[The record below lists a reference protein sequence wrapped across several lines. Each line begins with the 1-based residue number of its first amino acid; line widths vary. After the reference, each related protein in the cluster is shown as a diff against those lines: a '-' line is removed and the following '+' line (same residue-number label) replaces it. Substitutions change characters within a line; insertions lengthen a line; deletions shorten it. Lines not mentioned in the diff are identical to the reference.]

1 MSDMNASIKTPSI
14 SRQRAP
20 DDIEHTTADWDTWHC
35 DSNTFQHRYVPGATF
50 YVVNGR
56 ARLTF
61 AHGVQLDIEA
71 GDFVSIGD
79 GAEAVW
85 EISAPIETRY
95 TYHDDRGAATGA

>member
-1 MSDMNASIKTPSI
+1 MNASTTTPSI

-20 DDIEHTTADWDTWHC
+20 AGIEHTTADWETWHC

-50 YVVNGR
+50 YVVKGR

-79 GAEAVW
+79 GAQATW
-85 EISAPIETRY
+85 EIYAPIETRY
-95 TYHDDRGAATGA
+95 TYHDDGSAATRA

>member
-1 MSDMNASIKTPSI
+1 MNASMTTPSI

-20 DDIEHTTADWDTWHC
+20 HDIAHTTADWDTWHC
-35 DSNTFQHRYVPGATF
+35 DSSTFQHRYVPGATF
-50 YVVNGR
+50 YVVAGR

-61 AHGVQLDIEA
+61 AHGAQLDIEA

-95 TYHDDRGAATGA
+95 RYHVDSSAATEA

>member
-1 MSDMNASIKTPSI
+1 MNAFITTPSI
-14 SRQRAP
+14 SRERAP
-20 DDIEHTTADWDTWHC
+20 DGIEHTTARWQTWHC

-50 YVVNGR
+50 YVVKGR

-61 AHGVQLDIEA
+61 AHGAQLDIEA

-85 EISAPIETRY
+85 EISAPVETRY
-95 TYHDDRGAATGA
+95 AYHDDRRPATEARS

>member
-1 MSDMNASIKTPSI
+1 MNASITIPSI

-20 DDIEHTTADWDTWHC
+20 DDIEHTTTDWETWHC
-35 DSNTFQHRYVPGATF
+35 DSNTFQHRYAPGATF
-50 YVVNGR
+50 YVVKGR

-71 GDFVSIGD
+71 GDFVSIGE

-95 TYHDDRGAATGA
+95 TYHDDRGTATGA

>member
-1 MSDMNASIKTPSI
+1 MNASMTTPSI

-20 DDIEHTTADWDTWHC
+20 HDIARTTADWDTWHC
-35 DSNTFQHRYVPGATF
+35 DSSTFQHRYVPGATF
-50 YVVNGR
+50 YVVAGR

-61 AHGVQLDIEA
+61 AHGAQLDIEA

-95 TYHDDRGAATGA
+95 RYHVDSSAATEA